1 MRCNRVLQRDKR
13 AEAEY
18 EPVVE
23 VKSFTSNRNR
33 WNGDPGK
40 EYENFEGLTEKMSR
54 KLEVKE
60 AKRQDLEK
68 IALEAEMKR
77 KSLEAKYEASLQ
89 EQIRMQIK
97 VIEG

>member
-1 MRCNRVLQRDKR
+1 M
-13 AEAEY
+13 
-18 EPVVE
+18 
-23 VKSFTSNRNR
+23 KSFTSKRNR
-33 WNGDPGK
+33 WNGDLEKG
-40 EYENFEGLTEKMSR
+40 YENFKGLTEKMSR

>member
-1 MRCNRVLQRDKR
+1 
-13 AEAEY
+13 
-18 EPVVE
+18 
-23 VKSFTSNRNR
+23 
-33 WNGDPGK
+33 
-40 EYENFEGLTEKMSR
+40 MSR

-89 EQIRMQIK
+89 EQIRMQMKVKYCITPHPLKSQENALDEINIK
-97 VIEG
+97 NMCHKVWRK